1 MTCHRLRDRLLAKE
15 SAADLTAHVDSCPDC
30 ARFAAFWEKVGEALG
45 RQVDVHPPVAFAHRV
60 VARLPA
66 PLATPEDLLGRFAF
80 RALPAAVLLAL
91 VLAWVGLEQAPL
103 PATGLLAEEPSAE
116 ELLTYSV
123 LAPEGV
129 PVPAVPS
136 VRAVKNVEAPR

>member
-1 MTCHRLRDRLLAKE
+1 MSCHRLRNRRLARRN
-15 SAADLTAHVDSCPDC
+15 ATDWTAHVESCPEC
-30 ARFAAFWEKVGEALG
+30 SRFASRWEQARGALG
-45 RQVDVHPPVAFAHRV
+45 RSPGDVEPPIAFAHRV
-60 VARLPA
+60 VAHLPA
-66 PLATPEDLLGRFAF
+66 PATAEEVLGRFAF

-91 VLAWVGLEQAPL
+91 ALAWVGLDQAPL

-129 PVPAVPS
+129 PVPAI
-136 VRAVKNVEAPR
+136 RAVQNVEAPR

>member
-1 MTCHRLRDRLLAKE
+1 MTCHQLRDRLLAKE
-15 SAADLTAHVDSCPDC
+15 NTADLTAHVASCPDC

-45 RQVDVHPPVAFAHRV
+45 RKGDVHPPAAFAHRV
-60 VARLPA
+60 VANLPA
-66 PLATPEDLLGRFAF
+66 PATAEDLLGRFAF
-80 RALPAAVLLAL
+80 RALPAALLLAL
-91 VLAWVGLEQAPL
+91 VLAWVGLDQAPL

-123 LAPEGV
+123 LAPEAV
-129 PVPAVPS
+129 PVPA